1 MLSVKVLMERV
12 VVTSLVLEK
21 QGCRPR
27 LPSIV
32 ASLDEV
38 NMLFRIADIDAHCDV
53 PAIGNGRQPRIDGCS
68 KIFNDLGQRIV
79 EVLVLAP
86 SKAMLCH
93 DDMASKEAIL
103 RIKLSQSLTLVRG

>member
-1 MLSVKVLMERV
+1 MLSVKILMETV

-27 LPSIV
+27 LPGIV

-38 NMLFRIADIDAHCDV
+38 SMLFRIADIDAHRDV
-53 PAIGNGRQPRIDGCS
+53 PAIGDRRQPWIDGCS
-68 KIFNDLGQRIV
+68 KIYNDLGQRIV

-86 SKAMLCH
+86 SEAML
-93 DDMASKEAIL
+93 
-103 RIKLSQSLTLVRG
+103 